1 LTRDFAVSYIDD
13 PSEAVPKNSLR
24 KGRRTMKPSV
34 IILIAAA
41 ALLLIC
47 VSPSLADTASKA
59 AKAAVE
65 KRFEEMDTNGDG
77 KIDWAEYVEYEIK
90 KAKERFDVA
99 DENRDGF
106 ITRKEAERAT
116 MENQKEMRKKME
128 KWRQKQEQGM
138 MKGQP

>member
-1 LTRDFAVSYIDD
+1 
-13 PSEAVPKNSLR
+13 
-24 KGRRTMKPSV
+24 MKPSV
-34 IILIAAA
+34 TILIAAA

-47 VSPSLADTASKA
+47 VSPSLADTAS
-59 AKAAVE
+59 KAAVE

-99 DENRDGF
+99 DENRDGL